1 MTNGAKIGYVY
12 IQQSHYNEL
21 STAIKNAA
29 DSSILFF
36 QDSQEIYV
44 GNQPIANYGEKQ
56 ITDIY
61 VGVKNDGTAGSQ
73 WIETGYGAGNIST
86 HNSISY
92 RTTSNAWL
100 SVHLTHADDSESQF
114 YGQVALQG
122 GVNGFFPRYTNVAG
136 RIVTPSLASTG
147 VLTVPEIGFDEWG
160 VCDALNATSV
170 NLANKF
176 VTVNT
181 VQNITKRKSFI
192 LDDSTGGGL
201 SSSTA
206 SEMLNISSIKN
217 GTSFSFIP
225 EATWQNNMPVTDTT
239 KNNDTFINVRFIGL
253 RSTSLQFSSLSSTP
267 FTAGTSSRSSYRVL
281 YINGENGNITGYN
294 AVNNPGSPAATWF
307 INSGNGHFYTEGWID
322 CVSTG
327 TFGGKVSAPE
337 FFVSSDANLKRNKVR
352 LTNEDDINIYEF
364 EWNQEDGKQYGF
376 IAQEVEKEYPQLV
389 SVSGKDEY
397 KQVNYNSALS
407 LMISKLYKRIED
419 LETEVKTL
427 KTMVK

>member
-1 MTNGAKIGYVY
+1 MTNGSKIGYVY
-12 IQQSHYNEL
+12 IQQSNYSEL
-21 STAIKNAA
+21 STAVKNAA

-36 QDSQEIYV
+36 QNSQEIYV
-44 GNQPIANYGEKQ
+44 GSHPIANYGEKE

-61 VGVKNDGTAGSQ
+61 VGVKNEGTAGSE
-73 WIETGYGAGNIST
+73 WIDTAYGAENIST
-86 HNSISY
+86 HSSISY

-100 SVHLTHADDSESQF
+100 SVNLTHADDSESRF
-114 YGQVALQG
+114 SGSALQG
-122 GVNGFFPRYTNVAG
+122 GVNGFFPRYTNIAG
-136 RIVTPSLASTG
+136 RIVTPSLGSTG
-147 VLTVPEIGFDEWG
+147 VLTVPEIGFDGWG
-160 VCDALNATSV
+160 VCDALNATPI
-170 NLANKF
+170 NLGNKF
-176 VTVNT
+176 VTVDT
-181 VQNITKRKSFI
+181 QQNITKKKSFI

-201 SSSTA
+201 SSGPYP
-206 SEMLNISSIKN
+206 EMLNISSIEK

-225 EATWQNNMPVTDTT
+225 DAKWKDGAMPVINTT
-239 KNNDTFINVRFIGL
+239 KNNDTLINVRFIGL
-253 RSTSLQFSSLSSTP
+253 RNTSLQFSNSSSTLYS
-267 FTAGTSSRSSYRVL
+267 AGTSFETTYRVL
-281 YINGENGNITGYN
+281 YIDG
-294 AVNNPGSPAATWF
+294 
-307 INSGNGHFYTEGWID
+307 NSGNIEGCNPSSNNPYTWAINSQNGHFVTEGWID
-322 CVSTG
+322 CTSTG

-419 LETEVKTL
+419 LEAEVKTL

>member
-12 IQQSHYNEL
+12 IQQSNYSGL

-36 QDSQEIYV
+36 QNSQEIYV
-44 GNQPIANYGEKQ
+44 GSHPIANYGEKE

-61 VGVKNDGTAGSQ
+61 VGVHNDGNAGSQ
-73 WIETGYGAGNIST
+73 WIVTGYGAGNIST
-86 HNSISY
+86 HSSISY

-100 SVHLTHADDSESQF
+100 SVILTHADGSQSDGM
-114 YGQVALQG
+114 YGSASVG
-122 GVNGFFPRYTNVAG
+122 GVNGFFPRYTNIAG
-136 RIVTPSLASTG
+136 RIVTPSLGTTG
-147 VLTVPEIGFDEWG
+147 VLTVPEIGFDGWG
-160 VCDALNATSV
+160 VCDALNATDI
-170 NLANKF
+170 NLGNKF
-176 VTVNT
+176 VTLDT
-181 VQNITKRKSFI
+181 QQNITRKKSFI

-201 SSSTA
+201 SGSS
-206 SEMLNISSIKN
+206 SYPVMLNISSIKN

-225 EATWQNNMPVTDTT
+225 NAKWKNDIKVIDAN
-239 KNNDTFINVRFIGL
+239 KNNDTLINVRFIGL
-253 RSTSLQFSSLSSTP
+253 RNTSLQFSNSSSTLYS
-267 FTAGTSSRSSYRVL
+267 AGTSSVSQYRVL
-281 YINGENGNITGYN
+281 YINGNSGAIEGYN
-294 AVNNPGSPAATWF
+294 PSISNLYTWT
-307 INSGNGHFYTEGWID
+307 INSENGHFITKGWID
-322 CVSTG
+322 CASTG
-327 TFGGKVSAPE
+327 TFGGRVSAPE
-337 FFVSSDANLKRNKVR
+337 FFVSSDADLKRNKVR

-419 LETEVKTL
+419 LEAEVKTL

>member
-12 IQQSHYNEL
+12 IQQSNYSGL

-29 DSSILFF
+29 DSSVLFF
-36 QDSQEIYV
+36 QNSKEIYV
-44 GNQPIANYGEKQ
+44 GSHPIANYGEKE

-61 VGVKNDGTAGSQ
+61 VGVKNDGNAGSQ
-73 WIETGYGAGNIST
+73 WIDTAYGAGNIST
-86 HNSISY
+86 HNSVSY

-100 SVHLTHADDSESQF
+100 SVNLTHADESESRF
-114 YGQVALQG
+114 DGSDNASQG
-122 GVNGFFPRYTNVAG
+122 GVGGFFPRYTNIAG

-147 VLTVPEIGFDEWG
+147 VLTVPEIGFDGWG

-176 VTVNT
+176 VTVDT
-181 VQNITKRKSFI
+181 VQNITKRKTFI

-201 SSSTA
+201 SSS
-206 SEMLNISSIKN
+206 SPHPEMLNISSIKN
-217 GTSFSFIP
+217 GTSFSFVP
-225 EATWQNNMPVTDTT
+225 TPHWKNDVQVLDTN

-253 RSTSLQFSSLSSTP
+253 RGTSLQFSNTSSTP
-267 FTAGTSSRSSYRVL
+267 YSAATAGISQYRVL
-281 YINGENGNITGYN
+281 FINGYNGNIMGYN
-294 AVNNPGSPAATWF
+294 PTENLNTWA
-307 INSGNGHFYTEGWID
+307 INSQNGHFATEGWID
-322 CVSTG
+322 CASTG
-327 TFGGKVSAPE
+327 TFEGKVSAPE
-337 FFVSSDANLKRNKVR
+337 FFVSSDADLKRNKVR

-419 LETEVKTL
+419 LEAEVKTL